1 MTVTFAKHSATKW
14 SGQSDRHLYNGGMKF
29 SRVLFSVLTGLLVS
43 LFLASTFFHLSDFPS
58 LIDRF
63 FLTFVPAAAISL
75 ILFEGF
81 PSLSAWANRIKTSI
95 SIPHFL
101 LSFLVTLIVTYGF
114 VGFLQEPLRTPFNMA
129 LFTVVFT
136 VFGSAA
142 GYLLVQQAAR
152 SLREGFLSKPINL
165 LLALSLPV
173 FLVALTASALQFPSM
188 FVWEYIRVPPAWTS
202 LFLLAT
208 FTSAILSL
216 FLFTHSF
223 PLSDRLSSLF
233 SLPSFL
239 HNVPG
244 LYAAGM
250 FFLIEL
256 IIART
261 LNHPALTYNTVLF
274 EADAGPWMEILAS
287 PQGGAI
293 NRSVHPLSLLLLR
306 PLIRLVSGVMG
317 GHYALGGMLVV
328 SAVAGLCVFMT
339 WLFAKR
345 ATDSKTYAFLFAILL
360 GSTATHLL
368 FGSLTENYIFGAAA
382 LILFFLL
389 LQSGEKRFIALVP
402 AGLLLFGIT
411 ITNIAQGVI
420 ALFFNKFG
428 FKRLVQ
434 YSILVLALG
443 TLLTSA
449 TSLLHPNKQTLFF
462 VPGDIAFEFN
472 FVRSSNG
479 NLSDPMRL
487 SEPES
492 IIRKFNIVSR
502 SILLYGMVGPQVV
515 EAVSEKPPFP
525 TIDLKTYD
533 VRTKAIA
540 SYKGLANLPLAMWLI
555 FLSSGFLLFVKKI
568 RTFKHT
574 PLALALLGVIAFNF
588 LLHLLYGTELF
599 LYTSYWVYAFVLF
612 LALAFSDLAN
622 KKWFQWGSALIVL
635 ALMINNF
642 GFLVS
647 ILHALAPFY
656 AAAP

>member
-1 MTVTFAKHSATKW
+1 
-14 SGQSDRHLYNGGMKF
+14 MKY
-29 SRVLFSVLTGLLVS
+29 SRVLFSVVTGLLIS

-58 LIDRF
+58 LIDRL
-63 FLTFVPAAAISL
+63 FLTFIPAAAISL

-81 PSLSAWANRIKTSI
+81 PFLSTWVNRVKTSI

-101 LSFLVTLIVTYGF
+101 LSFLVTLIITYGF
-114 VGFLQEPLRTPFNMA
+114 VGFLQKPLHTPFNMA
-129 LFTVVFT
+129 LFTAVFT
-136 VFGSAA
+136 IFGSIA
-142 GYLLVQQAAR
+142 GYFLVQRAAN
-152 SLREGFLSKPINL
+152 SLRRGFLSKPINL
-165 LLALSLPV
+165 LLVLSLPV
-173 FLVALTASALQFPSM
+173 FLIALIASALQFPSM
-188 FVWEYIRVPPAWTS
+188 FVWEYIRVPPAWTP
-202 LFLLAT
+202 LFLLVT
-208 FTSAILSL
+208 FTSAIFSL
-216 FLFTHSF
+216 FLITHYL
-223 PLSDRLSSLF
+223 PLSNRLSSFF

-239 HNVPG
+239 HNIPG
-244 LYAAGM
+244 FYAAGM
-250 FFLIEL
+250 FYLIEL

-293 NRSVHPLSLLLLR
+293 NRSVHPLSLLLIR
-306 PLIRLVSGVMG
+306 PLIRLVSSVMG
-317 GHYALGGMLVV
+317 EHYALGGMLVV
-328 SAVAGLCVFMT
+328 SMVAAACVFMT
-339 WLFAKR
+339 WLFVKR
-345 ATDSKTYAFLFAILL
+345 ATDSKTYALLFAILL
-360 GSTATHLL
+360 GSTSTHLL

-389 LQSGEKRFIALVP
+389 LQSGEKRFIVLVP

-449 TSLLHPNKQTLFF
+449 TSLLHPDKQTLFF

-525 TIDLKTYD
+525 TIDIKTYD

-540 SYKGLANLPLAMWLI
+540 SYKGLANLPLTMWLI
-555 FLSSGFLLFVKKI
+555 FLSSGFLLFARKI

-574 PLALALLGVIAFNF
+574 PLMLALIGVIAFNF

-612 LALAFSDLAN
+612 LALAFSDLAH
-622 KKWFQWGSALIVL
+622 KTWLQWGLLLIVL
-635 ALMINNF
+635 TFMANNHWF
-642 GFLVS
+642 IFT
-647 ILHALAPFY
+647 IQKALAPFY
-656 AAAP
+656 AAAS